1 MDDEDGNEWCE
12 LIYSEALRIYKP
24 TKYNTVN
31 KLRFFALILELFAE
45 MQHEDVIIQVK
56 AVNVKIKL
64 RSKNYIFWVFEMP
77 DFQDKTLCLT
87 YMSSKLSQL

>member
-1 MDDEDGNEWCE
+1 MDDEDGNKWCE

-45 MQHEDVIIQVK
+45 MQHEDAMIQVK
-56 AVNVKIKL
+56 TVNVKLKL
-64 RSKNYIFWVFEMP
+64 RSKNYIFWVL
-77 DFQDKTLCLT
+77 KCLIFRIRR
-87 YMSSKLSQL
+87 YF

>member
-1 MDDEDGNEWCE
+1 LDALE
-12 LIYSEALRIYKP
+12 LTFARDLIYKP

-45 MQHEDVIIQVK
+45 MQHEDAMIQVK
-56 AVNVKIKL
+56 AVNVKLKL

-77 DFQDKTLCLT
+77 DFQDKTLFGLLPV
-87 YMSSKLSQL
+87 S

>member
-56 AVNVKIKL
+56 AVNKGEGP
-64 RSKNYIFWVFEMP
+64 SKDGLF
-77 DFQDKTLCLT
+77 
-87 YMSSKLSQL
+87 

>member
-45 MQHEDVIIQVK
+45 MQHEDAMIQVK
-56 AVNVKIKL
+56 TVNVKLKL
-64 RSKNYIFWVFEMP
+64 RSKNYIFG
-77 DFQDKTLCLT
+77 CLKCLIFRIRR
-87 YMSSKLSQL
+87 YF